1 MPLATLEIVRLRLL
15 LPALLLAGLLA
26 VPAVAPA
33 DDFDQIFDD
42 YQSDGELNDC
52 YRPEELHNAG
62 RGIPPDIEQYTPG
75 FGDALSAA
83 QTRCSSGGAAP
94 ATEEEEPEAPTS
106 AGTTGPGPPED
117 VTKKA
122 VIEPPAP
129 KAPPRPVLDDL
140 PDPTLNTATA
150 AVSGETP
157 GALIAL
163 LIAAGLAVVLAL
175 GWSLA
180 WFMGWNLERLT
191 KPLFAAFETV
201 WDRVIP
207 GR

>member
-1 MPLATLEIVRLRLL
+1 MVMRRLL
-15 LPALLLAGLLA
+15 PTLLLAGLLA
-26 VPAVAPA
+26 MPAAAPA

-42 YQSDGELNDC
+42 YKSDGELNDC

-62 RGIPPDIEQYTPG
+62 REIPPDIEQYTPG

-83 QTRCSSGGAAP
+83 QTRCSSGGGAP
-94 ATEEEEPEAPTS
+94 AAEEEEDPAAVS
-106 AGTTGPGPPED
+106 AGTPGPGTPD
-117 VTKKA
+117 AYLKKT

-129 KAPPRPVLDDL
+129 KEVRPPVVGSL

-150 AVSGETP
+150 AVSSETP

-163 LIAAGLAVVLAL
+163 LGAAAIAVLLAL
-175 GWSLA
+175 AWSLA

-191 KPLFAAFETV
+191 KPLFAAFQTV
-201 WDRVIP
+201 WDRLIP